1 MPYTT
6 SQTNALKRFKAY
18 KITKHHDDGDL
29 SVRGLRNGKWENYV
43 VTTGGSIYRKV
54 K

>member
-6 SQTNALKRFKAY
+6 PQANALKRFKEY

-29 SVRGLRNGKWENYV
+29 SVRGLRRGKWGSYV
-43 VTTGGSIYRKV
+43 VTTSGSVYK
-54 K
+54 KEK

>member
-6 SQTNALKRFKAY
+6 PQANALKRFKSY